1 MNLNRIINLNGFN
14 REMENMYSQMNIGEQ
29 KKLWN
34 FILMHLIY
42 FEL

>member
-29 KKLWN
+29 KKL
-34 FILMHLIY
+34 
-42 FEL
+42 